1 MKDYSRLIDRD
12 NIPRHVA
19 IIMDGNGRWAKRRSL
34 PRVEG
39 HRRGAQVI
47 ESLMDTAIDL
57 GIEVVS
63 LYAFSTENWSRP
75 KDEIAGIWRLLGMF
89 FEANIDTIMK
99 KGVLLRHSGSMKH
112 LPASTRR
119 IIEDSVAR
127 TRGNRV
133 ITLNFCLNY
142 GGRQE
147 LVDAV
152 NAWTASRKPGEKLTE
167 RSFGRHLYTAGL
179 PDVDLLI
186 RTSGEHRISNFLLW
200 QIAYAE
206 MIFTRVLWPD
216 FGPRHLYRMIYE
228 YQQRDRRFGGL

>member
-1 MKDYSRLIDRD
+1 MKDYTSLIDRD
-12 NIPRHVA
+12 RVPHHVA
-19 IIMDGNGRWAKRRSL
+19 IIMDGNGRWAKKRSL

-57 GIEVVS
+57 GIGVVS

-75 KDEIAGIWRLLGMF
+75 KDEIAGIWKLLEMF
-89 FEANIDTIMK
+89 FEANIEKIKK
-99 KGVLLRHSGSMKH
+99 KGVLLRHSGSMRH

-119 IIEDSVAR
+119 IIEDSIGQ
-127 TRGNRV
+127 TRGNRA

-147 LVDAV
+147 LLDAV
-152 NAWTASRKPGEKLTE
+152 NGWAASRRPGDKITE
-167 RSFGRHLYTAGL
+167 RALERHLYTAGL

-200 QIAYAE
+200 QVAYAE

-216 FGPRHLYRMIYE
+216 FKPRHLYQMIYE

>member
-1 MKDYSRLIDRD
+1 MKEYARLIDRD
-12 NIPRHVA
+12 RVPRHVA
-19 IIMDGNGRWAKRRSL
+19 IIMDGNGRWAKKRSL

-47 ESLMDTAIDL
+47 ESLMDTAIGL
-57 GIEVVS
+57 GIGVVS

-75 KDEIAGIWRLLGMF
+75 KDEIAGIWRLLEMF
-89 FEANIDTIMK
+89 FEANIEKIKK
-99 KGVLLRHSGSMKH
+99 KGVRLRHSGSMRH

-119 IIEDSVAR
+119 IIEDSVGQ
-127 TRGNRV
+127 TRNNRI

-147 LVDAV
+147 LLDAV
-152 NAWTASRKPGEKLTE
+152 NGWAASRKHGEKLSE
-167 RSFGRHLYTAGL
+167 RSLERHLYTSGL

-200 QIAYAE
+200 QVAYAE

-216 FGPRHLYRMIYE
+216 FKPRHLYRMIYE